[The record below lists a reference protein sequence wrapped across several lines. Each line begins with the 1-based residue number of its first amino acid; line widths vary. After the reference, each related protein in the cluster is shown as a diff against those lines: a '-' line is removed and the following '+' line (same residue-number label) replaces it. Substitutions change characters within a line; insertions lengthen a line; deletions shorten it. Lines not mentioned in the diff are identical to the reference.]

1 MTRNGG
7 TILITGATGHLG
19 WHTLRT
25 LLGQDSSLD
34 ALALVR
40 DPARWSAVATRL
52 GRERFARVTPVS
64 GELRSPA
71 LGLSADAR
79 ARVTRATTMVIHLAA
94 DTTFSRPL
102 PEARA
107 INTDG
112 TRRALELAGDCH
124 SLERFVYVSTA
135 FVAGRMTGNVPERDN
150 GNAAGW
156 INAYEQSKYEAEA
169 LVRESGLPWLILR
182 PSTVVCDGLDGSVGQ
197 FNVVHRALRLYHHG
211 LAAMMPG
218 SEGSPVDVVT
228 SEYVSDAIAR
238 LALHPDAAGCNL
250 HLCAGSRALPLGELL
265 DITYD
270 VWAAAP
276 GWRRRS
282 IERPAL
288 ADARTYRLFE
298 SAVEETG
305 DPMLRRVIHSLSH
318 FVPHLALEKRF
329 ETRGADTLLGHPAP
343 PVREYWRRM
352 VEYLVGTDWG
362 SRSGRVAA

>member
-1 MTRNGG
+1 MTRKGG
-7 TILITGATGHLG
+7 TVLITGATGHLG
-19 WHTLRT
+19 CHTLDR
-25 LLGQDSSLD
+25 LLEQDSSLE

-40 DPARWSAVATRL
+40 DPARWSAVAASL
-52 GRERFARVTPVS
+52 GRERSARVAPVI
-64 GELRSPA
+64 GELRSAA
-71 LGLSADAR
+71 LGLSVHAR
-79 ARVTRATTMVIHLAA
+79 AGVMRATTTVIHLAA

-112 TRRALELAGDCH
+112 TSHALELAGDCR

-135 FVAGRMTGNVPERDN
+135 FVAGRMTGSVPERDN
-150 GNAAGW
+150 GSAAGW
-156 INAYEQSKYEAEA
+156 VNAYEQSKYEAEA

-182 PSTVVCDGLDGSVGQ
+182 PSTVVCEGLDGSVGQ

-218 SEGSPVDVVT
+218 SQESPVDVVT

-238 LALHPDAAGCNL
+238 LALHSDIAGRTV
-250 HLCAGSRALPLGELL
+250 HLCAGGGALPLGELL

-288 ADARTYRLFE
+288 ADAETYRLFE
-298 SAVEETG
+298 GAVEETG
-305 DPMLRRVIHSLSH
+305 DLVLRRVIHSLSH

-329 ETRGADTLLGHPAP
+329 ETRGADALLGHPAP
-343 PVREYWRRM
+343 RVRDYWRRM
-352 VEYLVGTDWG
+352 VEYLVATDWG
-362 SRSGRVAA
+362 SRPEMVAA

>member
-19 WHTLRT
+19 WHTLDR
-25 LLGQDSSLD
+25 LLGQDSSLE
-34 ALALVR
+34 ACALVR
-40 DPARWSAVATRL
+40 DPERWSALAARL
-52 GRERFARVTPVS
+52 RRERSARVTPVS

-71 LGLSADAR
+71 LGLSAEAR
-79 ARVTRATTMVIHLAA
+79 TCVTRATTAVIHLAA

-102 PEARA
+102 PVARA

-112 TRRALELAGDCH
+112 TRHALELAGDCR

-150 GNAAGW
+150 GSAAGW
-156 INAYEQSKYEAEA
+156 VNAYEQSKYEAEA

-182 PSTVVCDGLDGSVGQ
+182 PSTVVCDDQDGSVGQ
-197 FNVVHRALRLYHHG
+197 FNVVHRALRMYHYG

-218 SEGSPVDVVT
+218 SPESPVDVVT

-238 LALHPDAAGCNL
+238 LALHSDIAGRTV
-250 HLCAGSRALPLGELL
+250 HLCAGARALPLGELL
-265 DITYD
+265 DVTYD

-276 GWRRRS
+276 GWKRRS

-288 ADARTYRLFE
+288 ADAQTYRLFE
-298 SAVEETG
+298 NAVEETG

-329 ETRGADTLLGHPAP
+329 ETRSADALLGHPAP
-343 PVREYWRRM
+343 RVRDYWRRM
-352 VEYLVGTDWG
+352 VEYLVATDWG
-362 SRSGRVAA
+362 SGAEAVAA